1 MLNLS
6 RPEAP
11 VSASYAARV
20 AAGLIERDPVQE
32 TIVRMLAALET
43 ELAGQRDNT
52 PPSLRWLLG
61 TRARD
66 PIRGFFAVSRIRRKR
81 RAHFHEFM
89 AEVHERIH
97 ALRQEIKAG
106 VIQGCGPRPPRRRG
120 DSARDAADLL

>member
-61 TRARD
+61 TRARSHKGLFCCVAD
-66 PIRGFFAVSRIRRKR
+66 PAQ
-81 RAHFHEFM
+81 A
-89 AEVHERIH
+89 
-97 ALRQEIKAG
+97 
-106 VIQGCGPRPPRRRG
+106 PRTF
-120 DSARDAADLL
+120 S